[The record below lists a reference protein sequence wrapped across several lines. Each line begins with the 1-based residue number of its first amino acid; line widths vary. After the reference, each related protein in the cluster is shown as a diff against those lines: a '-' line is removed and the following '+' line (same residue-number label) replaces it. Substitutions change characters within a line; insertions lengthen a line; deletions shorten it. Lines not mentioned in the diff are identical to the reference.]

1 MVSTNN
7 PWHLLREQLMQ
18 IEDTMIPSAPF
29 QKNEKFNDNHWIEFD
44 IDVLMSEKVNNK
56 IGCLISINEL
66 NHSIVITNILN
77 NDGLL
82 HPFDIILSFNDIN
95 FTNMTKETAQC
106 IINAH
111 QGKQIKIHIRR
122 LRPTI
127 LETIE
132 FDLHNESF
140 INSPKLGLTINGGI
154 GKTDSTDPGLFIIG
168 IKPKGRAANNGRLR
182 IGDRLMQISNT
193 HITINLQCI
202 EFDMALKLIKRMREE
217 STILTLVVAH
227 QTQN

>member
-29 QKNEKFNDNHWIEFD
+29 QKIEKLNNNHWIEFD
-44 IDVLMSEKVNNK
+44 VDVLIAEKVNNK
-56 IGCLISINEL
+56 IGCSIFVSEL
-66 NHSIVITNILN
+66 NHSIVIINILN
-77 NDGLL
+77 NDGSL
-82 HPFDIILSFNDIN
+82 HPFDIIISFNDIN
-95 FTNMTKETAQC
+95 FMNITKETGQC

-122 LRPTI
+122 LQPTI

-132 FDLHNESF
+132 FNLHNNSF
-140 INSPKLGLTINGGI
+140 LNSHELGFTIHGGI
-154 GKTDSTDPGLFIIG
+154 EKNNSNDLGLFIIG
-168 IKPKGRAANNGRLR
+168 IKPNSQASNNGRLR

-193 HITINLQCI
+193 YMTINLQCI
-202 EFDMALKLIKRMREE
+202 EFDMALKLIKRMRKE
-217 STILTLVVAH
+217 SKFLTLVVAH
-227 QTQN
+227 QT